1 MSVQILKVAAK
12 FALPVFIAA
21 FALPAF
27 GFTITYTTTGSFSG
41 CVGCVSSAPSSSVIF
56 DQGPKTSTVTTA
68 LFGPA
73 TVITLPPT
81 FTTTGNAVTFV
92 DTTSAGELVAEKASG
107 NFTLTI
113 TQSVPFSSPASAS
126 LVGTLSGTVENGC
139 GAFPLATC
147 VVAKVTFAQTSVT
160 IGGVEY
166 KLNSDTYLLP
176 VAHTSTSVAPGLG
189 SDTITMTIVGGQVP
203 EPAFMTL
210 TGFGLAGLAFI
221 AYRRRRTV

>member
-1 MSVQILKVAAK
+1 MTMQILKAVAR
-12 FALPVFIAA
+12 FALPAFIAV

-41 CVGCVSSAPSSSVIF
+41 CVGCVSAAPSDSVTF
-56 DQGPKTSTVTTA
+56 NQGAKTSTVTTA
-68 LFGPA
+68 PYGPA
-73 TVITLPPT
+73 TVITVPPT

-92 DTTSAGELVAEKASG
+92 DTTSKGELVAEKASG
-107 NFTLTI
+107 SFTLTI

-147 VVAKVTFAQTSVT
+147 VVAEVTFAKTSVT

-166 KLNSDTYLLP
+166 TLNSNTYLLP
-176 VAHTSTSVAPGLG
+176 VGHTSTSIAPGLG
-189 SDTITMTIVGGQVP
+189 SDTITMTIKGGETP
-203 EPAFMTL
+203 EPAFMAL
-210 TGFGLAGLAFI
+210 TGFGFAGLAFI